1 MGGGRVDYAPIGKN
15 EADMPC
21 RGTTICEEATSYPYS
36 IGVKEDEVFRSP
48 RADYWN
54 GKCIRMDSFYVKK
67 K

>member
-21 RGTTICEEATSYPYS
+21 RGTTICGEATSYPRS
-36 IGVKEDEVFRSP
+36 LDAEEDEEFRSP
-48 RADYWN
+48 RADYRN